1 MTFFYNWR
9 AGMLNLIFF
18 MVTKQMKRLKIIF
31 YIPALHC
38 ETVIWNICSTK
49 KAFSWTDKYPWHFPT
64 LLAGPDNKD
73 MGGSQ
78 RDNDS
83 SPNLSFNDLK
93 QKEIE
98 IKEGS
103 ARVLWYETQLLIGQP
118 KWGLYKIPR
127 EVQNYFFHKLIR

>member
-1 MTFFYNWR
+1 MAEKN
-9 AGMLNLIFF
+9 
-18 MVTKQMKRLKIIF
+18 
-31 YIPALHC
+31 
-38 ETVIWNICSTK
+38 
-49 KAFSWTDKYPWHFPT
+49 TDD
-64 LLAGPDNKD
+64 DNKD

-103 ARVLWYETQLLIGQP
+103 ARVLWYETQLLIGQTNGGSP
-118 KWGLYKIPR
+118 KFQGGSP
-127 EVQNYFFHKLIR
+127 KLMFSQTYSLVYYSLSRVLRF

>member
-1 MTFFYNWR
+1 
-9 AGMLNLIFF
+9 
-18 MVTKQMKRLKIIF
+18 
-31 YIPALHC
+31 
-38 ETVIWNICSTK
+38 
-49 KAFSWTDKYPWHFPT
+49 
-64 LLAGPDNKD
+64 
-73 MGGSQ
+73 MGGFQ

-118 KWGLYKIPR
+118 NEGSPKLFFLKLFVSLKAQKI
-127 EVQNYFFHKLIR
+127 

>member
-1 MTFFYNWR
+1 MR
-9 AGMLNLIFF
+9 HCELCAAMC
-18 MVTKQMKRLKIIF
+18 VKIILF
-31 YIPALHC
+31 PARQFR
-38 ETVIWNICSTK
+38 K
-49 KAFSWTDKYPWHFPT
+49 FSGIVRSIVCGNVRSQLCTAMRAH
-64 LLAGPDNKD
+64 KD

-83 SPNLSFNDLK
+83 SPNLSFSDLK

-118 KWGLYKIPR
+118 NGGSP
-127 EVQNYFFHKLIR
+127 KLSKYQRG

>member
-1 MTFFYNWR
+1 MASPHCGEASASLYD
-9 AGMLNLIFF
+9 NLEC
-18 MVTKQMKRLKIIF
+18 KICF
-31 YIPALHC
+31 KTC
-38 ETVIWNICSTK
+38 
-49 KAFSWTDKYPWHFPT
+49 
-64 LLAGPDNKD
+64 KD

-118 KWGLYKIPR
+118 NGGSP
-127 EVQNYFFHKLIR
+127 KLSKYQRG

>member
-1 MTFFYNWR
+1 
-9 AGMLNLIFF
+9 
-18 MVTKQMKRLKIIF
+18 
-31 YIPALHC
+31 
-38 ETVIWNICSTK
+38 
-49 KAFSWTDKYPWHFPT
+49 
-64 LLAGPDNKD
+64 

-103 ARVLWYETQLLIGQP
+103 AHVLWYGTQLLIGQP
-118 KWGLYKIPR
+118 NAWGLGV
-127 EVQNYFFHKLIR
+127 VQNYFFSHLFVSLLFTQQSPQVLG

>member
-1 MTFFYNWR
+1 
-9 AGMLNLIFF
+9 
-18 MVTKQMKRLKIIF
+18 
-31 YIPALHC
+31 
-38 ETVIWNICSTK
+38 
-49 KAFSWTDKYPWHFPT
+49 
-64 LLAGPDNKD
+64 

-98 IKEGS
+98 SKEGS

-118 KWGLYKIPR
+118 NGGSQ
-127 EVQNYFFHKLIR
+127 EF

>member
-1 MTFFYNWR
+1 
-9 AGMLNLIFF
+9 
-18 MVTKQMKRLKIIF
+18 
-31 YIPALHC
+31 
-38 ETVIWNICSTK
+38 
-49 KAFSWTDKYPWHFPT
+49 
-64 LLAGPDNKD
+64 

-83 SPNLSFNDLK
+83 SPNLLFSDLK

-118 KWGLYKIPR
+118 NGGSPKFQGVSPKFFFLELFVSLKHKISKYQR
-127 EVQNYFFHKLIR
+127 G

>member
-1 MTFFYNWR
+1 
-9 AGMLNLIFF
+9 
-18 MVTKQMKRLKIIF
+18 
-31 YIPALHC
+31 
-38 ETVIWNICSTK
+38 
-49 KAFSWTDKYPWHFPT
+49 
-64 LLAGPDNKD
+64 

-103 ARVLWYETQLLIGQP
+103 ARVLSYGMRRSFWLVNPMGV
-118 KWGLYKIPR
+118 
-127 EVQNYFFHKLIR
+127 VQNSKGVVQN

>member
-1 MTFFYNWR
+1 
-9 AGMLNLIFF
+9 
-18 MVTKQMKRLKIIF
+18 
-31 YIPALHC
+31 
-38 ETVIWNICSTK
+38 
-49 KAFSWTDKYPWHFPT
+49 
-64 LLAGPDNKD
+64 

-98 IKEGS
+98 LKEGS

-118 KWGLYKIPR
+118 NGGSPKFQGGSR
-127 EVQNYFFHKLIR
+127 KLIFFSNLFVSLLFTQQGPQVLG

>member
-1 MTFFYNWR
+1 
-9 AGMLNLIFF
+9 
-18 MVTKQMKRLKIIF
+18 
-31 YIPALHC
+31 
-38 ETVIWNICSTK
+38 
-49 KAFSWTDKYPWHFPT
+49 
-64 LLAGPDNKD
+64 

-103 ARVLWYETQLLIGQP
+103 ACVLWYETQLLIGQP
-118 KWGLYKIPR
+118 KMVV
-127 EVQNYFFHKLIR
+127 VQNSNGGSQKNI